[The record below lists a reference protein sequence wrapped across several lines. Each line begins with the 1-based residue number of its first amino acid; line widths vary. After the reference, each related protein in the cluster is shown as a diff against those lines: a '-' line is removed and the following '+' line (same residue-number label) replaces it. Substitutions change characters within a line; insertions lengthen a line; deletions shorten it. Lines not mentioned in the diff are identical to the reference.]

1 MRNKQNIDT
10 AVKQIFEKYVEEFGG
25 EGFADNDIA
34 QVMKRTISRKKV
46 EFLDSHIDKL
56 NLSKEELENYE
67 KELNEENSKKAEQT
81 FHDFLEQKNYRM
93 AEYQIN
99 NYRKVWSLE
108 KRKDLAKLIGEDY
121 DINPE
126 TDLVDTKHNI
136 KKMLKKVKKEDVA
149 S

>member
-1 MRNKQNIDT
+1 MRNKQALDQSI
-10 AVKQIFEKYVEEFGG
+10 KSIFEQYQAEFGG
-25 EGFADNDIA
+25 DGFADNDIP
-34 QVMKRTISRKKV
+34 QIMKRTISRKKV

-56 NLSKEELENYE
+56 ELTKEELENYE
-67 KELNEENSKKAEQT
+67 KELDAENSKKAEQT

-93 AEYQIN
+93 AEYTIN
-99 NYRKVWSLE
+99 NYKRVWTLE
-108 KRKDLAKLIGEDY
+108 KRQELAKLIGEDY

-136 KKMLKKVKKEDVA
+136 KKMLKKAKRDVA

>member
-1 MRNKQNIDT
+1 MRNKQALDQSIK
-10 AVKQIFEKYVEEFGG
+10 AIFEQYQAEFGG
-25 EGFADNDIA
+25 DGFADNDIP
-34 QVMKRTISRKKV
+34 QIMKRTISRKKV
-46 EFLDSHIDKL
+46 EFLDKSIDAL

-67 KELNEENSKKAEQT
+67 KELNEDNLKKAEQT

-99 NYRKVWSLE
+99 NYRKVWPLE
-108 KRKDLAKLIGEDY
+108 KRREMAKLIGEDY

-126 TDLVDTKHNI
+126 TDTVDTKHNI
-136 KKMLKKVKKEDVA
+136 KKALKKAKRDVA